1 MKERRSVITM
11 DGQGNIALPTDTAN
25 IWMSEFELVEL
36 FGVIAPTVRAGI
48 RAVYKSGV
56 LKEYEAKRHLHL
68 ANGHS
73 VDVYSLDMVVAL
85 AFRIES
91 FGASKVRKML
101 LDKIMYRRKEKTYL
115 FALPFGGGWCC

>member
-1 MKERRSVITM
+1 M
-11 DGQGNIALPTDTAN
+11 DGQGNIALPTNTAN

-36 FGVIAPTVRAGI
+36 FGVITPTVRAGI
-48 RAVYKSGV
+48 KAVYKSGV
-56 LKEYEAKRHLHL
+56 LREYETKRHLHL

>member
-68 ANGHS
+68 ANGCGL
-73 VDVYSLDMVVAL
+73 DVYSLDMVVAL
-85 AFRIES
+85 AFRINT
-91 FGASKVRKML
+91 FGAAKVRNML
-101 LDKIMYRRKEKTYL
+101 LEKIMYRRKEKTHL
-115 FALPFGGGWCC
+115 FTIPFGSGWCC

>member
-11 DGQGNIALPTDTAN
+11 DGQGNITLPTDTAN

-48 RAVYKSGV
+48 KAVYKSGV
-56 LKEYEAKRHLHL
+56 LKGYETKCYLHL

-73 VDVYSLDMVVAL
+73 VDVYSLDMVVTL

>member
-1 MKERRSVITM
+1 MKKERSIITM
-11 DGQGNIALPTDTAN
+11 DEQGNTALPTDTAN

-48 RAVYKSGV
+48 KAVYKSGV
-56 LKEYEAKRHLHL
+56 LREYETKRHLHL

-101 LDKIMYRRKEKTYL
+101 LDKIMYQRKEKTYL

>member
-11 DGQGNIALPTDTAN
+11 DGQGNIALPIDTAN

-48 RAVYKSGV
+48 KAVYNSGV

-68 ANGHS
+68 ANGCGLA
-73 VDVYSLDMVVAL
+73 VYNLDMVVAL
-85 AFRIES
+85 AFRINT
-91 FGASKVRKML
+91 FGAAKVRNML
-101 LDKIMYRRKEKTYL
+101 LERIMYRRKEKTYL
-115 FALPFGGGWCC
+115 FTLPFRGGCGC

>member
-1 MKERRSVITM
+1 MKKERSILTM

-48 RAVYKSGV
+48 KAVYKSGV
-56 LKEYEAKRHLHL
+56 LKEYETKRYLYL
-68 ANGHS
+68 SNGCGL
-73 VDVYSLDMVVAL
+73 DVYSLDMVVAL

-91 FGASKVRKML
+91 FGASKVRNTL
-101 LDKIMYRRKEKTYL
+101 LEKIMYRQKEKTYL
-115 FALPFGGGWCC
+115 LTLPFRGGWSC

>member
-36 FGVIAPTVRAGI
+36 FGIIAPTVRAGI
-48 RAVYKSGV
+48 KAVYKSRV
-56 LKEYEAKRHLHL
+56 LKEYETKRYLHL
-68 ANGHS
+68 SNGYG

>member
-36 FGVIAPTVRAGI
+36 FGVIAPTVRVGI
-48 RAVYKSGV
+48 KAVYKSRV
-56 LKEYEAKRHLHL
+56 LKEYETKRYLHL
-68 ANGHS
+68 SNGYG